1 MADTTNEA
9 VAEGKVVRIHYRLTV
24 RDQRVDESGDEPLA
38 YLHGGGQLV
47 PGLESRIVGKTPGD
61 KFEAVVPPTEAYGE
75 RTAEL
80 QKVPKNAFPEDQ
92 KIESGMQFAAQTEG
106 GQVVPFWV
114 LEVQGDDVIID
125 PNHPLAG
132 ETLHFDIE
140 VVDVREAT
148 EEEKS
153 HGHAH
158 GAGGAHD

>member
-1 MADTTNEA
+1 MAEITNEA

-24 RDQRVDESGDEPLA
+24 RDQAVDESGGEPLA

-47 PGLESRIVGKTPGD
+47 PGLEKKIVGKTPGE
-61 KFEAVVPPTEAYGE
+61 KFQAVVPPKEAYGE

-80 QKVPKNAFPEDQ
+80 QKVPREAFPADQ
-92 KIESGMQFAAQTEG
+92 EIESGMQFAAEG
-106 GQVVPFWV
+106 ESGQVVPFWI
-114 LEVQGDDVIID
+114 LEVQDQEVIID

-140 VVDVREAT
+140 VVDVRDAT
-148 EEEKS
+148 EEEKG

-158 GAGGAHD
+158 GPGGAHG